1 MPKLYFVFFIVIAL
15 SIYAGMHGFVY
26 WRIASGLSLPGG
38 QRLALKLLLVAGAL
52 AFVSAEFLTR
62 LTPIY
67 PYLFA
72 GSVWLGV
79 LAISLAAFLPE
90 LLLSSLFPQQR
101 RLFVLGALAV
111 VFIITACSVVN
122 VALGPVWRDVK
133 IPVRNLPREMEGFT
147 IVQLSDLHL
156 GNLASRGRLARIVRS
171 VNAMK
176 PDLICVTGDTLD
188 GDICRD
194 EGYCEILDELQARH
208 GVVAVTGNHE
218 FYAGVEKFMELA
230 RRSHWRVLRNQSWVI
245 DGRIAIAGLEEDSA
259 ERFKLP
265 GPDLDAALQGLPT
278 GIPRVL
284 LYHRPARFKEAAA
297 RGVDLQLSGHT
308 HAGQIPPMDLLVW
321 LIYKY
326 PAGLYRLGL
335 SHIYTSPG
343 TGTWGPPMR
352 FLSRSEMTRL
362 VLTAG
367 DETDY
372 RSGGR
377 G

>member
-1 MPKLYFVFFIVIAL
+1 MSKMYFIVFIVIVL
-15 SIYAGMHGFVY
+15 SVYAGMHGFLY
-26 WRIASGLSLPGG
+26 WRLASGLSLSGG
-38 QRLALKLLLVAGAL
+38 QRLALKLLLIAGAL
-52 AFVSAEFLTR
+52 TFVVAEFLSR
-62 LTPIY
+62 LTPMY
-67 PYLFA
+67 PFLYA
-72 GSVWLGV
+72 GSVWLGM
-79 LAISLAAFLPE
+79 LAIALAVFLLE
-90 LLLSSLFPQQR
+90 LLLSSVFPQQR
-101 RLFVLGALAV
+101 RLFVLAALAA
-111 VFIITACSVVN
+111 VFVIATYSVLN
-122 VALGPVWRDVK
+122 AALGPAWREVK
-133 IPVRNLPREMEGFT
+133 IPVRNLAREMEGFT

-156 GNLASRGRLARIVRS
+156 GNLTTRKKLRWIVKS

-188 GDICRD
+188 GEICRD
-194 EGYCEILDELQARH
+194 EGFCEILDQLQARH

-245 DGRIAIAGLEEDSA
+245 DGRIALAGLEEDSA
-259 ERFKLP
+259 KRFKLP
-265 GPDLDAALQGLPT
+265 GPDLDAALRGLPP

-297 RGVDLQLSGHT
+297 KGIDLQLSGHT

-326 PAGLYRLGL
+326 PAGLYRLGQ

-352 FLSRSEMTRL
+352 FLSHSEMTRL
-362 VLTAG
+362 VLVAADPG
-367 DETDY
+367 AVPEAN
-372 RSGGR
+372 
-377 G
+377 